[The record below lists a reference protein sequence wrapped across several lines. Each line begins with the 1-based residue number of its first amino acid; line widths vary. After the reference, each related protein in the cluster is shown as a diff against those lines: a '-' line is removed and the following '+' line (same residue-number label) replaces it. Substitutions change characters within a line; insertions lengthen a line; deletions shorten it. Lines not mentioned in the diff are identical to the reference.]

1 MVRYLASVVV
11 VLAAGMA
18 FAAEQSP
25 SDKVI
30 AEAIAMME
38 AKRDRIADPLEQA
51 RIDKAIREL
60 EALIS
65 DASDKPH
72 EGVIVDANLLRKKFA
87 GKPVYDPKSGELTLK
102 YDFPGRPQLA
112 DFDVGEKRVLVT
124 KKMLGMEAGDELKH
138 VAKFKT
144 FTVSVT
150 MTFKSMNGA
159 GFGSSNG
166 SGMST
171 GGAGFDT
178 VYLSSPGSPTAAKI
192 VPDNA
197 RRGGIPVMFNVAS
210 QKISLRYAREVLTV
224 PSHRPDDVHQ
234 LVLRGG
240 NDGCGF
246 SNLEIVGIPD
256 PAWFVEFL
264 KAE

>member
-1 MVRYLASVVV
+1 MMRFWVSAAV
-11 VLAAGMA
+11 VLVAGLA
-18 FAAEQSP
+18 VAAEQSP
-25 SDKVI
+25 SEKVI
-30 AEAIAMME
+30 AEAIATME

-65 DASDKPH
+65 DGHEKPLD
-72 EGVIVDANLLRKKFA
+72 GVTVDLNVLRKKFA
-87 GKPVYDPKSGELTLK
+87 GKQVYDPKSGELTLK

-112 DFDVGEKRVLVT
+112 DFDVGDKRVLVT

-144 FTVSVT
+144 FTVSVV

-166 SGMST
+166 SGMWT
-171 GGAGFDT
+171 GGSGFDAI
-178 VYLSSPGSPTAAKI
+178 YLGSPGAPTAGKV
-192 VPDNA
+192 VPENV
-197 RRGGIPVMFNVAS
+197 RRGSIPVMFNVAS
-210 QKISLRYAREVLTV
+210 QKVSLRYAREVLTV

-240 NDGCGF
+240 NEGCGF

-256 PAWFVEFL
+256 PAWFTEFL
-264 KAE
+264 KGE

>member
-1 MVRYLASVVV
+1 MARFWITVAFVLVASLA
-11 VLAAGMA
+11 LAAD
-18 FAAEQSP
+18 QSP
-25 SDKVI
+25 SEKVI
-30 AEAIAMME
+30 AEAIAGME

-60 EALIS
+60 EALIG
-65 DASDKPH
+65 DGHEKPLD
-72 EGVIVDANLLRKKFA
+72 GVTVDLNVLRKKFA
-87 GKPVYDPKSGELTLK
+87 GKPIYDPKSGELTLK

-112 DFDVGEKRVLVT
+112 DFDVGDKRVLVA

-144 FTVSVT
+144 FTVSVV

-171 GGAGFDT
+171 GGANFDT
-178 VYLSSPGSPTAAKI
+178 IYLGSPGTSVGKI
-192 VPDNA
+192 VPENV
-197 RRGGIPVMFNVAS
+197 RRGSIPVMFNVAS
-210 QKISLRYAREVLTV
+210 QKVSLRYAREVLTV
-224 PSHRPDDVHQ
+224 PSNRPDDVHQ

-240 NDGCGF
+240 NEGCGF

-256 PAWFVEFL
+256 PAWFTEFL
-264 KAE
+264 KGE